1 MYQAF
6 ILAKYNGSIFE
17 LTQILYQDAGGQV
30 DQGQRGVH
38 HVGVGV
44 VSLFA
49 LFTLDFE
56 GRNQHHGFYCA
67 RGSVFTDLGL
77 QYRLLSLYL

>member
-1 MYQAF
+1 MHDLKKWGNIVNMLYIYQAF

-17 LTQILYQDAGGQV
+17 LTQIFYQDAGGQV

-38 HVGVGV
+38 HVGVRV

-49 LFTLDFE
+49 LFYI
-56 GRNQHHGFYCA
+56 GF
-67 RGSVFTDLGL
+67 
-77 QYRLLSLYL
+77 